1 MSNTTPPYYPKY
13 EIWSKENNLWDFN
26 FSYID
31 SVCQDWQD
39 RPSSLPAELHC
50 VQRGLLDQLL
60 PGGQHLPL
68 EWSQAQWRKALGLDI
83 KLLKLQKHFC
93 GMSEEQLSLERSR
106 TFSETLALYPTAL
119 KHSVESWFSFPGRF
133 TVVLLLL
140 VNVSLACDIWHFKG
154 FIVMDK
160 VL

>member
-1 MSNTTPPYYPKY
+1 
-13 EIWSKENNLWDFN
+13 
-26 FSYID
+26 
-31 SVCQDWQD
+31 
-39 RPSSLPAELHC
+39 
-50 VQRGLLDQLL
+50 
-60 PGGQHLPL
+60 
-68 EWSQAQWRKALGLDI
+68 LGLDI

-140 VNVSLACDIWHFKG
+140 VNVSLDCDIWPFKG